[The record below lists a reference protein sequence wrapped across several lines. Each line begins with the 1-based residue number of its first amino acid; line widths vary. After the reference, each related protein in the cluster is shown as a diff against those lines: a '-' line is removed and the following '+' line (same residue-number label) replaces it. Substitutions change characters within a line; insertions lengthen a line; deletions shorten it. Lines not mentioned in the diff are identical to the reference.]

1 MALQPMHNEA
11 IREEIAERLR
21 TSLARQPLEI
31 SPHLDE
37 LLGRLRELDHDASP
51 SIVPDAAPVAEP
63 PKPATAPDWL
73 QRLRDFTRR
82 S

>member
-11 IREEIAERLR
+11 IREELGERLKVL
-21 TSLARQPLEI
+21 LAREPPNL
-31 SPHLDE
+31 STHLDQ
-37 LLGRLRELDHDASP
+37 LMQRFYELDPDTSP
-51 SIVPDAAPVAEP
+51 SIVPEADPVAERP
-63 PKPATAPDWL
+63 EPSSSSAWL